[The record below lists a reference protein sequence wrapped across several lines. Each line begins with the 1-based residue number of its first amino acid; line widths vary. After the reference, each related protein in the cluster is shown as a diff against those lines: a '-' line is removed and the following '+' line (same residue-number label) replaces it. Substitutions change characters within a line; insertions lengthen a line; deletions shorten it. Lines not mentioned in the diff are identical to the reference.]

1 MENVIKQLV
10 LIFCIFPKTEICP
23 DYISKINLNCE
34 KQIILLMILDEEK
47 EGLWH
52 YLAVK
57 KPAYIIKRDNIM
69 VILIA

>member
-1 MENVIKQLV
+1 MIKQLV
-10 LIFCIFPKTEICP
+10 LIFCILKKTEIWP

-34 KQIILLMILDEEK
+34 KQIILLMILDQEK

-57 KPAYIIKRDNIM
+57 KRPTLLKGIRIKIS
-69 VILIA
+69 VEL